1 MSTKLYASFSNEIPW
16 EIIKEHCPSQVKV
29 IDDMEESNIDK
40 LIEFAEDNLD
50 DEDENFDKLL
60 KATNEITT
68 YFKEKY
74 GLDLCFYYRA
84 CVDEESSGNL
94 SEFYF
99 DVENAFTVNPKFT
112 EVVGARTPIT
122 TSWVTF

>member
-16 EIIKEHCPSQVKV
+16 EIIKKHCPSQVKV

-50 DEDENFDKLL
+50 DEDENFDQLL
-60 KATNEITT
+60 KATNEITA

-74 GLDLCFYYRA
+74 DLDLCFYYRA
-84 CVDEESSGNL
+84 SVDEESSGNL
-94 SEFYF
+94 SKFYF

-112 EVVGARTPIT
+112 EVVGARTSIT

>member
-16 EIIKEHCPSQVKV
+16 EIIKKHCSQVKV

-84 CVDEESSGNL
+84 SVDEESSGNL
-94 SEFYF
+94 SKFYF
-99 DVENAFTVNPKFT
+99 DVENAFTVNPKFI